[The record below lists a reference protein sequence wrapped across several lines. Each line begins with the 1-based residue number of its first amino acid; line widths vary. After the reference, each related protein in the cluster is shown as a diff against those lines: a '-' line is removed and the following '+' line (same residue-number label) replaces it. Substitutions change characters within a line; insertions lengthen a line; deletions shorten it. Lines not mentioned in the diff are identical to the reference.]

1 MSHFAKVRNNLVET
15 VIVAE
20 QDFIDAL
27 PSESGVTWIQTSY
40 NTRGGIHYA
49 PNSNDPD
56 GGVALRK
63 NYAGI
68 GYTYDLVRDAFYEP
82 KPYPSW
88 ILNETSCLWEAPI
101 PIPDNDKFY
110 QWDESKKEW
119 VEIDLTADGES

>member
-1 MSHFAKVRNNLVET
+1 MSHFAKVKNNLVET

-20 QDFIDAL
+20 QDFINSL

-49 PNSNDPD
+49 PNSNTAD

-68 GYTYDLVRDAFYEP
+68 GDTYDSARDAFYAP

-88 ILNETSCLWEAPI
+88 ILNETSCIWEAPVAH
-101 PIPDNDKFY
+101 PNDGKLY
-110 QWDESKKEW
+110 NWNESNLAWE
-119 VEIDLTADGES
+119 EIT

>member
-1 MSHFAKVRNNLVET
+1 MSHFAKVKNNLVET

-20 QDFIDAL
+20 QDFINSL

-49 PNSNDPD
+49 PNSNTAD

-68 GYTYDLVRDAFYEP
+68 GDTYDSVRDAFYAP
-82 KPYPSW
+82 QPYPSW
-88 ILNETSCLWEAPI
+88 ILNETSCIWEAPVAH
-101 PIPDNDKFY
+101 PNDGKLY
-110 QWDESKKEW
+110 NWNESNLAWE
-119 VEIDLTADGES
+119 EIT